1 MRERSE
7 VARGTGT
14 MPVVVEPGQRPA
26 PWTFPPPPPQPPG
39 RSKRVA
45 HFAAWAAGSALLVA
59 ATAVVLGSS
68 GSAHPS
74 EWDPKVRELAEFASD
89 ERGLAFEHP
98 VHVDFL
104 TEDEYAELTTY
115 AEADLTDEDKL
126 AEEDFEAVSRAL
138 GLVRGDVD
146 LLDSSNDLS
155 SDGTL
160 AYYDV
165 LSERV
170 IVRGTELTPSV
181 KATLVHEFTHVLQDQ
196 NFDLDR
202 IFDTDAQNNA
212 FRAVYEGDA
221 DRIEQE
227 YLASLTDEEY
237 AAYDEEVSAGWEEVE
252 EDLAD
257 VPEWLSVSFGA
268 AYDLGGPFVFAIEA
282 AEGRRAVNEALV
294 EPPLTEEQLMDATRF
309 LAGEKPETVTV
320 PKVPKGARLIDDTD
334 FGTLT
339 WMFMLSE
346 RMPAADAL
354 DAVDGWGGDHFISYE
369 LDDQVCAA
377 VRFAGDTRADTAE
390 MGDAL
395 DRWAAAMPAS
405 AEAELTR
412 AKDGTTL
419 TVTSCDPGPEAES
432 SDSAGGSVAA
442 LDVLAT
448 RAHLLGAFIEGGAPE
463 EAAACMAGAM
473 VREFTPEEIASDEE
487 FDGLYERMG
496 EIQERCSAAIE
507 S

>member
-1 MRERSE
+1 
-7 VARGTGT
+7 

-26 PWTFPPPPPQPPG
+26 PWTFPPPPPQPPN
-39 RSKRVA
+39 RNRRML
-45 HFAAWAAGSALLVA
+45 HFAAWAAGSALVVA
-59 ATAVVLGSS
+59 AIAVVLGTS

-74 EWDPKVRELAEFASD
+74 AWDPKVRELAEFASD
-89 ERGLAFEHP
+89 ERGLAYEHP

-104 TEDEYAELTTY
+104 TEGEYAELTTY
-115 AEADLTDEDKL
+115 AAADLTDEDKL
-126 AEEDFEAVSRAL
+126 AEADFEAVSRAL

-170 IVRGTELTPSV
+170 VVRGTELTPSV

-237 AAYDEEVSAGWEEVE
+237 AAYEEEVSAGWEEVE

-257 VPEWLSVSFGA
+257 VPEWLTVSFGA
-268 AYDLGGPFVFAIEA
+268 AYDLGGPFIFAIEA
-282 AEGRRAVNEALV
+282 ADGRRAVNEALV

-309 LAGEKPETVTV
+309 LAGEKPETVTA
-320 PKVPKGARLIDDTD
+320 PRLPKGARLIDDTD

-346 RMPAADAL
+346 RMPPADAL

-369 LDDQVCAA
+369 VDDQVCAA
-377 VRFAGDTRADTAE
+377 VRFAGDTRGDTAE

-405 AEAELTR
+405 AGAEVTR
-412 AKDGTTL
+412 ARDGRTVA
-419 TVTSCDPGPEAES
+419 VTSCDPGPDAES
-432 SDSAGGSVAA
+432 ADDGGGSQAA
-442 LDVLAT
+442 LDLLAT
-448 RAHLLGAFIEGGAPE
+448 RSYLLAEFLDGGAPQ
-463 EAAACMAGAM
+463 EAAACVAGAM
-473 VREFTPEEIASDEE
+473 VREFTPEEIASEDEFE
-487 FDGLYERMG
+487 GLYERMG
-496 EIQERCSAAIE
+496 EIQTSCATAIE